1 MTMMNNELGKQCGW
15 SAVTSQSEESASK
28 VEEEADPELG
38 GVQVNAAGVQVN
50 AADEEI
56 DSGEA
61 VCHDPPVAVEIQL

>member
-38 GVQVNAAGVQVN
+38 GVQVNAA
-50 AADEEI
+50 DE
-56 DSGEA
+56 
-61 VCHDPPVAVEIQL
+61 

>member
-38 GVQVNAAGVQVN
+38 GAQVN
-50 AADEEI
+50 AADEER